1 MGGADIGRK
10 TNGRRKEQTMGVDK
24 EYIIEHCQDKQRLYG
39 IDICMLQT
47 EPCKRAVEQN
57 RCPKMWWMKGAD
69 DDINNV

>member
-1 MGGADIGRK
+1 
-10 TNGRRKEQTMGVDK
+10 MGVDK

-57 RCPKMWWMKGAD
+57 RCPKIWWGERRD
-69 DDINNV
+69 NE

>member
-1 MGGADIGRK
+1 
-10 TNGRRKEQTMGVDK
+10 MGVDK

-57 RCPKMWWMKGAD
+57 RCPKIWWEKGAD
-69 DDINNV
+69 DEESVQRV